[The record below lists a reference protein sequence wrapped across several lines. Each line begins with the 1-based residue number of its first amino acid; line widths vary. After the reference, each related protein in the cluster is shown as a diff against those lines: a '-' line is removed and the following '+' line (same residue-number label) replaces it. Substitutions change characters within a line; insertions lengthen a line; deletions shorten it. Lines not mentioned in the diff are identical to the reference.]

1 MAQPVHLILGI
12 GQSERTAAVPRDGLA
27 GFGLKPAGVQP
38 DVIIDTFSQTKA
50 GRGMCDLSRSVP
62 GAPRCQLR
70 LFQQHCIIAP
80 AFMAKMVGKSD
91 AHDAAA
97 NNDNACGGWKF
108 SGHGKH
114 LHMSRIFCGQA
125 KRTKVPSSIMNGTN
139 VSNSILERL
148 ANELTELTP
157 EARKAATYVLEN
169 PRDVGVS
176 TVREI
181 AQAANVKPNTV
192 VRMARQVGFEGYEDF
207 REPFRDAI
215 RSGAADFP
223 DRARWLQ
230 DISKSG
236 DLGGLYA
243 DMVRDVMTN
252 IEETFASIST
262 DDLKTAAEAI
272 WSARRVFT
280 LGVGVNNS
288 VARNFTYLAS
298 TGMTEFHA
306 IPRPGST
313 PVDDLAWA
321 DGNDILIAVTCKPYR
336 SEVVEAVAI
345 AKEQGMT
352 IVALSDSP
360 ASPIIR
366 MADHGFVVS
375 VETPQFFPSSVSIIT
390 LLETLLSFV
399 IAVASDE
406 IPERVETFH
415 KRRHQLGLYYS
426 EDA

>member
-1 MAQPVHLILGI
+1 
-12 GQSERTAAVPRDGLA
+12 
-27 GFGLKPAGVQP
+27 
-38 DVIIDTFSQTKA
+38 
-50 GRGMCDLSRSVP
+50 
-62 GAPRCQLR
+62 
-70 LFQQHCIIAP
+70 
-80 AFMAKMVGKSD
+80 
-91 AHDAAA
+91 
-97 NNDNACGGWKF
+97 
-108 SGHGKH
+108 
-114 LHMSRIFCGQA
+114 
-125 KRTKVPSSIMNGTN
+125 MNGTN
-139 VSNSILERL
+139 VSNTILERL
-148 ANELTELTP
+148 AGELPELTP

-207 REPFRDAI
+207 RAPFREAI
-215 RSGAADFP
+215 RRGAADFP

-230 DISKSG
+230 EIRKTG

-243 DMVRDVMTN
+243 DMVRDVLGN
-252 IEETFASIST
+252 IEETFANISIG
-262 DDLKTAAEAI
+262 DLKVAAEAI
-272 WSARRVFT
+272 WAARRVFT

-321 DGNDILIAVTCKPYR
+321 DGQDVLIAITCRPYR
-336 SEVVEAVAI
+336 SEVVEAVRI
-345 AKEQGMT
+345 AREQGMV

-366 MADHGFVVS
+366 MASHRFVVS
-375 VETPQFFPSSVSIIT
+375 VDTPQFFPSSASIIA

-399 IAVASDE
+399 ISVASDE
-406 IPERVETFH
+406 IPERVARFH
-415 KRRHQLGLYYS
+415 ARRHELGMYYS
-426 EDA
+426 EDK